1 MGQHIAPR
9 AALFFWIVRKDGG
22 VASCEW
28 SSLRLMAYCNGQ
40 WTVREGK
47 KLLASDKDQ
56 TPGTDLMD
64 AQRRAQAAAM
74 VLNSLRIQSQS

>member
-1 MGQHIAPR
+1 MR
-9 AALFFWIVRKDGG
+9 RR
-22 VASCEW
+22 VASEVEPFVW
-28 SSLRLMAYCNGQ
+28 SEDGTHCKWGRYDLCIDAGGT
-40 WTVREGK
+40 WVV
-47 KLLASDKDQ
+47 LLGHHRMLTSKDQ